1 MRRRE
6 QQQIP
11 FGKDRQKNKGNGKIK
26 DGVLSFKFKD
36 SFDNE
41 GVCKLQSSRGVYQ
54 LDMVVTK
61 VVEASP
67 LHFYGTLLLRKTSD
81 RTISP

>member
-26 DGVLSFKFKD
+26 DRADFGGFPHLKI
-36 SFDNE
+36 E
-41 GVCKLQSSRGVYQ
+41 MG
-54 LDMVVTK
+54 
-61 VVEASP
+61 
-67 LHFYGTLLLRKTSD
+67 GTR
-81 RTISP
+81 